1 MLFIKGL
8 FYFVVAVSSAAIGHD
23 VLDESVA
30 SLARRDSDS
39 AQTKSDMETIL
50 KNINDL
56 TKATDTYNGS
66 PISTFPIVSKHD
78 ALLRSIR
85 KATTHAKNSHVPT
98 EGDSAAIISYIQGN
112 LWPAIGRTLSSIK
125 TKKDMFA
132 SAGQAE
138 AMKSILENLEFVM
151 LKLSN
156 ALVDATPLSKTIW
169 ALSVSKDMEK
179 AFEDTIAF
187 YGN

>member
-1 MLFIKGL
+1 MLFIKSL
-8 FYFVVAVSSAAIGHD
+8 FFFAVAVSSAAISYD

-30 SLARRDSDS
+30 SLARRDSNS

-56 TKATDTYNGS
+56 TKATDMYNGS
-66 PISTFPIVSKHD
+66 PISAFPIVSKHD

-85 KATTHAKNSHVPT
+85 KATAHAKDIHVPT
-98 EGDSAAIISYIQGN
+98 EGDSAAIISYIQGSM
-112 LWPAIGRTLSSIK
+112 WPAMGRTLSSIK
-125 TKKDMFA
+125 TKKDILA